1 MMPSEIASLENAG
14 RSAMAWVPEDLEG
27 RTHYG
32 AVLGAVLPA
41 AAILIAAAAV
51 LLAFL

>member
-1 MMPSEIASLENAG
+1 MMQSEIASLEHAG

-32 AVLGAVLPA
+32 AVLGALLPA
-41 AAILIAAAAV
+41 FAILMVAAAMLV
-51 LLAFL
+51 AFF